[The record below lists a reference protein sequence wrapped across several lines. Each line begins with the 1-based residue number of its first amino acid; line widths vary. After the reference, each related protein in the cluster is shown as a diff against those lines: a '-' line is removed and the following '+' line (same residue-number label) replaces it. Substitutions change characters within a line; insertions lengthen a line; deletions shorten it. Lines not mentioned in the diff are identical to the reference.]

1 MTFVRNCWYPAGFAS
16 RVGDGLEKR
25 RILGEDIVLWRK
37 PDGSFAALQDRCP
50 HRFLPL
56 SMGCLKNGNVQ
67 CGYHGMTFAGDGTC
81 VRIPGQPTIPPSARV
96 KAYPV
101 AERMGLV
108 WIWPGDPALASE
120 AKLFDLAEYH
130 QEGWHAVEGE
140 ALDVA
145 ANYLSLAD
153 NLCDPAH
160 VAFVHL
166 STLGN
171 AAHEDVPIETEVKG
185 DLIVTT
191 RWTLDAEP
199 IPLFQKFGS
208 FKGNIDRWQI
218 YNFHAPAIAV
228 IDFGGADT
236 GTGAMEGRL
245 HAGAIR
251 ILACHFLCPVDEGHS
266 IDYWMHVDNFASD
279 DVTKTRMNE
288 QFALAFDEDKAI
300 LEAIESEEQKLGGR
314 QRPLRLGIDKGA
326 VMMRKTV
333 ERLIAA
339 ERSLLAA
346 E

>member
-1 MTFVRNCWYPAGFAS
+1 MSFVRNCWYPAGFAS
-16 RVGDGLEKR
+16 RMGEGLHKR
-25 RILGEDIVLWRK
+25 RILGEDMVLWRQ
-37 PDGSFAALQDRCP
+37 PDGRFAALSDRCP

-56 SMGCLKNGNVQ
+56 SMGCLKDGNVQ
-67 CGYHGMTFAGDGTC
+67 CGYHGLTFAADGSC
-81 VRIPGQPTIPPSARV
+81 VRIPGQASIPPSARV
-96 KAYPV
+96 RTYPV
-101 AERMGLV
+101 EVNMGVV
-108 WIWPGDPALASE
+108 WVWTGAPELASRDR
-120 AKLFDLAEYH
+120 LFDLAEYH
-130 QEGWHAVEGE
+130 EAGWHPVEGE
-140 ALDVA
+140 ALEVE
-145 ANYLSLAD
+145 ANYLALAD

-191 RWTLDAEP
+191 RWTMDAEP

-208 FKGNIDRWQI
+208 FSGNIDRWQI
-218 YNFHAPAIAV
+218 YNYHAPSIAV

-236 GTGAMEGRL
+236 GTGAREGRL
-245 HAGAIR
+245 HGGAIR
-251 ILACHFLCPVDEGHS
+251 IFACHFICPVDERHS
-266 IDYWMHVDNFASD
+266 IDYWLHVDNFATD
-279 DVTKTRMNE
+279 AGTKARMNE

-300 LEAIESEEQKLGGR
+300 LEAIEIEEAKLAGR

-333 ERLIAA
+333 ERMLAA
-339 ERSLLAA
+339 ERTLVAA

>member
-1 MTFVRNCWYPAGFAS
+1 MAFLRNCWYPAGFAG
-16 RVGDGLEKR
+16 RMGEGLHKR
-25 RILGEDIVLWRK
+25 RILGEDIVLWETAD
-37 PDGSFAALQDRCP
+37 DGFAALEDRCP

-56 SMGCLKNGNVQ
+56 SMGCLKNSNVQ
-67 CGYHGMTFAGDGTC
+67 CGYHGMTFAPDGSC

-96 KAYPV
+96 RSYPALV
-101 AERMGLV
+101 NMGLV
-108 WIWPGDPALASE
+108 WVWMGDPALASRD
-120 AKLFDLAEYH
+120 KLFDLPEYH
-130 QEGWHAVEGE
+130 QPGWHPVEGE
-140 ALDVA
+140 ALEVA
-145 ANYLSLAD
+145 ADYLALAD

-191 RWTLDAEP
+191 RWTLNAEP
-199 IPLFQKFGS
+199 IPLFKKFGS

-218 YNFHAPAIAV
+218 YNYHAPSIAV

-236 GTGAMEGRL
+236 GTGAREGQL
-245 HAGAIR
+245 HDGAIR
-251 ILACHFLCPVDEGHS
+251 IFACHFICPVEPGRS
-266 IDYWMHVDNFASD
+266 IDYWLHVDNFAAD
-279 DVTKTRMNE
+279 ADTTKMMNE
-288 QFALAFDEDKAI
+288 QFAMAFDEDKAI
-300 LEAIESEEQKLGGR
+300 LEAIEIEERKLGGS

-333 ERLIAA
+333 DRLIAA
-339 ERSLLAA
+339 ERAVLAA

>member
-16 RVGDGLEKR
+16 RIGDGLEKR

-37 PDGSFAALQDRCP
+37 PDRSFAALQDRCP

-108 WIWPGDPALASE
+108 WIWLGDPALASE

-171 AAHEDVPIETEVKG
+171 AAHEDVPIETELKG

-199 IPLFQKFGS
+199 IPLFKKFGS

-236 GTGAMEGRL
+236 GTGAREGRL
-245 HAGAIR
+245 HDGAIR
-251 ILACHFLCPVDEGHS
+251 IFACHFLCPVDESHS

-279 DVTKTRMNE
+279 DATKARMNE
-288 QFALAFDEDKAI
+288 QFAMAFDEDKAI
-300 LEAIESEEQKLGGR
+300 LEAIEIEEQKQGPNR
-314 QRPLRLGIDKGA
+314 RPLRLGIDKGA

-333 ERLIAA
+333 ERMITA
-339 ERSLLAA
+339 ERSVLAA